1 MKQRLLGNLLGTV
14 LLSSMLLPASTA
26 TAQTTNKVPSFPGAQ
41 GYGMYV
47 TGGRGGAVY
56 HVTTLEDTGEQGSF
70 RWACNQKGPRT
81 IIFDVSGTIYLKSQ
95 LNLTSGDITIAGQTA
110 PGDGICIAS
119 WPFVIKAPNVIMRY
133 LRFRCGNENV
143 SRTDGD
149 GGHEGDGLGGFD
161 GSNII
166 IDHCTVSWSI
176 DECLAVYGNRNTTV
190 QWCMAYQSLREAG
203 HSKGAHGYGAMMGG
217 GRTTYHHNL
226 LAHHDSRTPRYVFR
240 SGDDT
245 SKEHPTDWRNNV
257 VYNGGGNG
265 AYGGEE
271 MCINIVNNYYKP
283 GPLTDK
289 RPEDIQKRILAT
301 GHGTHYVKDAQGNN
315 TNEVEAYVWGH
326 YYVAGNKNSK
336 WDDVTNDNWKIG
348 VINQISD
355 AAEYGWN
362 KTTRDTIKADAAMPF
377 ALVTTH
383 TADKAFEKVVAY
395 AGASYHR
402 DALDKIIADDVKN
415 GTATFTGA
423 NETARPGII
432 DSQDEAKTDG
442 TDAWPKLTSTTASV
456 DTDGDGMPDAWETAN
471 GLNPNDATD
480 GAKVASNGYTN
491 LENYINS
498 LVADITEA
506 QYADGE
512 TTGEDIATT
521 GPLTPST
528 IDGTNAIAIPNEEY
542 FDLTKGTHTG
552 GSIKDVDGMATIDN
566 VRNGQYWSFVVDNAK
581 EQAYTI
587 SCLIA
592 AKNSEPSLDLVFK
605 DGDDNTLW
613 SGTLAVQNTGNW
625 TRFAAHSID
634 TGVLPTGLSYFIIN
648 FKGTKYTCNVGN
660 IKFTA
665 KSSTGI
671 IDINADTIKEALV
684 YTLNGMKVN
693 AAHLQKGVY
702 IVNGKKMVIK

>member
-271 MCINIVNNYYKP
+271 MCINIVNNYYKV
-283 GPLTDK
+283 GPLTEK
-289 RPEDIQKRILAT
+289 RSEDIQKRILAT

-355 AAEYGWN
+355 AAEYGWS

-423 NETARPGII
+423 NETDRPGII
-432 DSQDEAKTDG
+432 DCQDEAKTDG
-442 TDAWPKLTSTTASV
+442 TNAWPKLTCTTAPV

-552 GSIKDVDGMATIDN
+552 GSIKDVDGMETIDN

-592 AKNSEPSLDLVFK
+592 AKNSEPSLDLVFT

-671 IDINADTIKEALV
+671 TDINADTVTKAQV

>member
-271 MCINIVNNYYKP
+271 MCINIVNNYYKV
-283 GPLTDK
+283 GPLTEK
-289 RPEDIQKRILAT
+289 RSEDIQKRILAT
-301 GHGTHYVKDAQGNN
+301 GHSTHYVKDAQGNN

-355 AAEYGWN
+355 AAEYGWS

-423 NETARPGII
+423 NETDRPGII
-432 DSQDEAKTDG
+432 DCQDEAKTDG
-442 TDAWPKLTSTTASV
+442 TNAWPKLTCTTAPV

-552 GSIKDVDGMATIDN
+552 GSIKDVDGMETIDN

-592 AKNSEPSLDLVFK
+592 AKNSEPSLDLVFT

-671 IDINADTIKEALV
+671 TDINADTVTKAQV